1 MVLSLNNGPQK
12 PYILDLPLELH
23 FRVRS
28 LLLADPDT
36 TLIELRALRLV
47 CKSFNSIYAPV
58 ISSHIVL
65 FPPKLLDPPYLTLVQ
80 HLRSLVHERDPSLT
94 YYSTLTIKHWH
105 YADTPLDR
113 RSSLIPQ
120 GLQPSYR
127 APMAALVHR
136 LWNRRGPTPTAF
148 TVLGAA
154 TGIIILVIL
163 FMYITI
169 GAIIF
174 LSTVIVLILLI
185 VISLKRFHKLPW
197 RKRIKTTLNI
207 LRARFYM
214 ELLQRKLDL
223 SDIRRVR
230 LFIDSRSR
238 NWSIHRST
246 SLLLSLPKLTE
257 LELGISHDTDL
268 EYTTKCLAPLNRLHK
283 LSLLSA
289 TGISPPHTCC
299 LSPLIAQNENLTHFD
314 YDWRPNVPYDL
325 SLLFRDV
332 PISKPLRLR
341 HLSLNSTCM
350 NLEAAVPHIHSLTS
364 FEFHYGKNTWCD
376 AFLRANVFPTT
387 IKVERLDAELTLF
400 IRRHPGIVSLSIF
413 MDTPQRQP
421 IETPLFDA
429 LYHQVNSLRH
439 LCLTTEYLTR
449 VLCNVD
455 VEMDF
460 LRCTNGLRELVLL
473 NDEMGRILPSLFGS
487 TNTIDTPFFDNIR
500 LHQYEHQI
508 FPITARLD
516 RSMTVVIRAQDLK
529 IFHSCFEFCRTSSNP
544 LIQDLTRRLVY
555 EKGRPCCHFE
565 I

>member
-12 PYILDLPLELH
+12 FLDLPLELH

-28 LLLADPDT
+28 LLLTDPDT
-36 TLIELRALRLV
+36 TLIQLRALRLV

-127 APMAALVHR
+127 APIAALVHR

-148 TVLGAA
+148 IVLGAA

-163 FMYITI
+163 FMYIII

-185 VISLKRFHKLPW
+185 VIFLQ

-207 LRARFYM
+207 LRVRFYV

-223 SDIRRVR
+223 SNIRRVR

-257 LELGISHDTDL
+257 LELCISHDTDL

-332 PISKPLRLR
+332 AISKPLRLR
-341 HLSLNSTCM
+341 HLSLNTACM
-350 NLEAAVPHIHSLTS
+350 NFEAVVPHIHSLTS
-364 FEFHYGKNTWCD
+364 FEFHYGKNMWCD
-376 AFLRANVFPTT
+376 TFLRADVFPTT

-400 IRRHPGIVSLSIF
+400 IRRHPGIVSLTIS
-413 MDTPQRQP
+413 MDNPQRQP

-439 LCLTTEYLTR
+439 LCLTTKYLTR

-455 VEMDF
+455 VEMSF

-473 NDEMGRILPSLFGS
+473 NDEMGSHIPLPILFWS
-487 TNTIDTPFFDNIR
+487 TNSTIDIPFFYNYSHQIR

-508 FPITARLD
+508 FPIAARLD

-529 IFHSCFEFCRTSSNP
+529 IFHSCFEFCQTSSNP
-544 LIQDLTRRLVY
+544 LIRDLTRRLVY
-555 EKGRPCCHFE
+555 EKGSS
-565 I
+565 